1 MEAPRDLP
9 KPEDLFL
16 EVHAAR
22 MVIRDY
28 EARLDRIECMAAE
41 VCRRRYQR
49 HRARLAAA
57 ANSERDPQPGST
69 RVA

>member
-1 MEAPRDLP
+1 METPRDLP

-22 MVIRDY
+22 MLIRNY

-49 HRARLAAA
+49 HRARLTAP
-57 ANSERDPQPGST
+57 ANSERAPGPGST
-69 RVA
+69 RGA